1 MQGYKLAIPPI
12 KNAEAPRRPGKIGSE
27 SKKKEEHKLNY
38 ETRGETLRKID
49 FYLPTLTDE
58 QLRMVSAFIRGI
70 KKWEGRS

>member
-1 MQGYKLAIPPI
+1 M
-12 KNAEAPRRPGKIGSE
+12 
-27 SKKKEEHKLNY
+27 NY